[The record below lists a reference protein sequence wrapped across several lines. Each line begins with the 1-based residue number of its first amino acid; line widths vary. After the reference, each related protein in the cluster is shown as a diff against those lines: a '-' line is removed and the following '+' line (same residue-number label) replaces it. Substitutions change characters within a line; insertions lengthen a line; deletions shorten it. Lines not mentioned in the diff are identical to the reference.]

1 MEINN
6 KIMKTIEE
14 LAEEYCVKNI
24 PNLKDMHLT
33 ISTAFEAG
41 FEKSQEWISVDD
53 ELPEEY
59 QVVIV
64 RTIYVN
70 DYHICEAHKN
80 GIFMECKGTTIRG
93 RSTRTRY
100 LQVTDVTHWRPI
112 EYK

>member
-53 ELPEEY
+53 ELPKAEE
-59 QVVIV
+59 VVLVRYKTAKKQEKYGIGRLDAILKILGKVSFIV
-64 RTIYVN
+64 EGSCNRN
-70 DYHICEAHKN
+70 
-80 GIFMECKGTTIRG
+80 
-93 RSTRTRY
+93 
-100 LQVTDVTHWRPI
+100 VTHWRPI

>member
-1 MEINN
+1 
-6 KIMKTIEE
+6 MKTIEE
-14 LAEEYCVKNI
+14 LAVEYCSEQ
-24 PNLKDMHLT
+24 P
-33 ISTAFEAG
+33 AFVPREQQAFIAG
-41 FEKSQEWISVDD
+41 AKASQEWISVDD
-53 ELPEEY
+53 ELPKEY